1 MSSSVHEE
9 CTECAHQELPTAVT
23 GERLQGRNE
32 EGTLNGH
39 AFIPLINSAEPPFF
53 FSLFF
58 FVLWFL
64 GSIVYGIART
74 FSFLCRY
81 DPNRPRVV
89 TGDHLDTSKITYSF
103 HDTFVRLS
111 LAKMP
116 ISDSQNS
123 KRRLAC
129 WPSSGPALTTSQ

>member
-89 TGDHLDTSKITYSF
+89 TGDIQLVLQVLQF
-103 HDTFVRLS
+103 L
-111 LAKMP
+111 L
-116 ISDSQNS
+116 
-123 KRRLAC
+123 
-129 WPSSGPALTTSQ
+129 